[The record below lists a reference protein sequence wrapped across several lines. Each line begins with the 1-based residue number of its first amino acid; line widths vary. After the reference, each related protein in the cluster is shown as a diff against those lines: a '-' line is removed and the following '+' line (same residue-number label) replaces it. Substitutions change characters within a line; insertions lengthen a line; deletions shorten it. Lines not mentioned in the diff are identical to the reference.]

1 MKKQLVTAALSLA
14 FASGAAAG
22 ESHAYGGIAA
32 DAITT
37 GIALSVPG
45 IVETNPLGWATVPIR
60 LAIMEHAKSLP
71 REQGQPI
78 MDALAAGGWGA
89 AVSNLLVLAGTGAA
103 APVVGL
109 AVGYAVWKQGE
120 QEREFWQICAM
131 HRAMDANVKCQ
142 FKPWRGDV
150 QVAQHTPQG
159 GGSAAPAPMQVARLN
174 TAPIR

>member
-1 MKKQLVTAALSLA
+1 MNKQLVTAALSLA

-22 ESHAYGGIAA
+22 APDAYGGIAA

-37 GIALSVPG
+37 GLALSGPG

-60 LAIMEHAKSLP
+60 LAVMEHAKSLP

-78 MDALAAGGWGA
+78 MDALSAGGWGA
-89 AVSNLLVLAGTGAA
+89 AINNLLVLAGTGPA

-120 QEREFWQICAM
+120 REREFWQLCAV
-131 HRAMDANVKCQ
+131 HRTMDPGVKCE
-142 FKPWRGDV
+142 FKPLRTHIE
-150 QVAQHTPQG
+150 VAQAG
-159 GGSAAPAPMQVARLN
+159 RGA
-174 TAPIR
+174 